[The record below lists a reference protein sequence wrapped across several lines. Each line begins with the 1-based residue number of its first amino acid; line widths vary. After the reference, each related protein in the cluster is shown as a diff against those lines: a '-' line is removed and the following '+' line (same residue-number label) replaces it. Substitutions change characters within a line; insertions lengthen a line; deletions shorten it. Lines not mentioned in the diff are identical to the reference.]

1 MIGNI
6 MTPGSRSHLLHEAC
20 MGLKHENIFIARQL
34 ARWDNGELESKVK
47 MFLLCMGEGRDS
59 IIQRE
64 DAEGLN
70 GRAGS
75 SLASSL

>member
-1 MIGNI
+1 

-47 MFLLCMGEGRDS
+47 MFLLCMG
-59 IIQRE
+59 
-64 DAEGLN
+64 
-70 GRAGS
+70 
-75 SLASSL
+75 